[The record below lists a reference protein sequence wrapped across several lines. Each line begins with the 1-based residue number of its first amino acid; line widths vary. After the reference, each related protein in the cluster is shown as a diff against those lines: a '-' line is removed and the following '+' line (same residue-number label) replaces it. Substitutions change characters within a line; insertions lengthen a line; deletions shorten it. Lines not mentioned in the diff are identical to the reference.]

1 MNKKLLGIFLCSV
14 LSACDAGVHTLRETE
29 YGVRFRNLPR
39 FLGGGVATE
48 VMPPG
53 QLVVV
58 WPWDKLYTFTSTV
71 REVSWGPNKKF
82 KEYVNTRAKD
92 GNEVA
97 LAVTVRYQLSLAP
110 GDLAETVQYIATDDA
125 GVEHLVTTVA
135 RADIRHYMNE
145 LKTAE
150 FIDPVARARAV
161 ETVRHAMQEHLNLY
175 KVKVLSVT
183 LDNFR
188 FERQL
193 ANNETDDT
201 YQEKLD
207 DIQRLTQETARELS
221 RIETVAAQKEGQYNE
236 VQAGVN
242 RSVEEAKGYREQA
255 KIRGDNYLLARANEA
270 QGILSKG
277 KAEVEGIVAQ
287 IDALAGEGGRA
298 ILKLEI
304 AKALVANDSRFVVLN
319 EASTA
324 NGVAVN
330 RTDTN
335 DLIRQLG
342 IVDALQQREKEPKT
356 SVPFV
361 QPGHAG
367 QGRAENSPKSGDS
380 QRDLATDKKH

>member
-1 MNKKLLGIFLCSV
+1 MKKGFLAIFLCSV
-14 LSACDAGVHTLRETE
+14 LSACDAGVHTLKATE

-58 WPWDKLYTFTSTV
+58 WPWDQLYTFTSTV

-97 LAVTVRYQLSLAP
+97 LAVTVRYQLSLEEGA
-110 GDLAETVQYIATDDA
+110 LANAVQYIATDDA
-125 GVEHLVTTVA
+125 GIEDIVTTIA

-150 FIDPVARARAV
+150 FIDPVARSRAV
-161 ETVRHAMQEHLNLY
+161 ERVREAMQEHLNRY
-175 KVKVLSVT
+175 FVKVLSVT

-207 DIQRLTQETARELS
+207 EIQRLSQETARELS
-221 RIETVAAQKEGQYNE
+221 RVETVAAQKQGRYNE
-236 VQAGVN
+236 VQAEVN
-242 RSVEEAKGYREQA
+242 RSLEEAKGYLAQA

-270 QGILSKG
+270 QGIRAIG
-277 KAEVEGIVAQ
+277 KAEVEGTVAQ
-287 IDALAGEGGRA
+287 IDALSGEGGRA

-304 AKALVANDSRFVVLN
+304 AKALVSNDSRFVILN
-319 EASTA
+319 EATSA
-324 NGVAVN
+324 NGIAVN

-342 IVDALQQREKEPKT
+342 IVDALQQREART
-356 SVPFV
+356 SGPLV
-361 QPGHAG
+361 QSAQPT
-367 QGRAENSPKSGDS
+367 QGRAENDPKSAES
-380 QRDLATDKKH
+380 QRELATDKKH